1 MAVERARIRLV
12 AKSWGRADLR
22 PWNSY
27 HDTRTPI
34 GEVWFERSTPNAAP
48 PALLLK
54 LIFTGESRANAIDS
68 NVAIARGF
76 SENGSDAWYI
86 LSADADSRIAVGS
99 KQLLS
104 GEQSRVRILEGA
116 ILGRFHWQTARA
128 ADSMSVLPDMFQAIG
143 TGLVIVE
150 IQPTTDSTLRVLAP
164 EGLRTGPSHQF
175 GASLTRRSSGRQKFP
190 RKLTAARTL
199 LFRNSEF
206 VLERITL
213 APGVVRELDVAEE
226 TWLFVLAGAG
236 RVDSIDLE
244 PGNAAFVQSDS
255 ACLEVGAQGIQCL
268 LAYARSAPVP
278 CLLRRQSGMRVPDL
292 GWHSERASLRC
303 ESALITRSVP
313 VAGNP

>member
-12 AKSWGRADLR
+12 PKSWGRADLR

-48 PALLLK
+48 LALLLK
-54 LIFTGESRANAIDS
+54 LIFTGESRANAMDS

-86 LSADADSRIAVGS
+86 LSAAADSRIAVGS

-104 GEQSRVRILEGA
+104 GEQSRVRILQGA

-150 IQPTTDSTLRVLAP
+150 IQPTSDSTLRVLAP
-164 EGLRTGPSHQF
+164 GGAAHRSIAPARRGPDSPFLRSAKISAQIDGGSDF
-175 GASLTRRSSGRQKFP
+175 AL
-190 RKLTAARTL
+190 
-199 LFRNSEF
+199 SEF
-206 VLERITL
+206 RVRARAYHARARRRARIGRCGGNMAVRSGGRRPGRFDRPRTRECRICPER
-213 APGVVRELDVAEE
+213 
-226 TWLFVLAGAG
+226 
-236 RVDSIDLE
+236 
-244 PGNAAFVQSDS
+244 
-255 ACLEVGAQGIQCL
+255 
-268 LAYARSAPVP
+268 
-278 CLLRRQSGMRVPDL
+278 
-292 GWHSERASLRC
+292 
-303 ESALITRSVP
+303 
-313 VAGNP
+313 